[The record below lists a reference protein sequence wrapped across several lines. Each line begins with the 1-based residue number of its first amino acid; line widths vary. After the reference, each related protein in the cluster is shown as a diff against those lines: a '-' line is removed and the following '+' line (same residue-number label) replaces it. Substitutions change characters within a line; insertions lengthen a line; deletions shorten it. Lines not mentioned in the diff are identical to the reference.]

1 MYLCDSELFLLEMM
15 KEVSKVKVKNCEV
28 EDCLFEVVFS
38 PGDIANYRRERQRS
52 DVLLAPKKN
61 PELL

>member
-1 MYLCDSELFLLEMM
+1 M
-15 KEVSKVKVKNCEV
+15 KL

-38 PGDIANYRRERQRS
+38 PGGDIANYRRERQRS

-61 PELL
+61 PEG